1 MENIKKNPLSL
12 QLNAD
17 DFLPASNEEK
27 QSLVIMRESV
37 NFWKDGLRRLKKNK
51 IAMVSFVFIIAIA
64 IFAYLLPAVWPYS
77 YAEQVKGSNN
87 LAPFEYSASEQARID
102 AGEKVFPH
110 ILGTDRMG
118 RDFAV
123 RIMMGTRV
131 SLSVGLIASVLVLI
145 IGATYGAVSAFA
157 GGWVDNIMMR
167 ITDILYTIP
176 DILLIILLGMA
187 LKEPLESLA
196 TKPGFKW
203 MQTLGPNMIS
213 IFIIFALLYWVGMAR
228 IVRSQI
234 LILKESEYVTA
245 ARALGASSGRIMMGT
260 RVSLSVGLIAS
271 VLVLIIGATYGA
283 ISAFAGGWVDNIMMR
298 ITDILYTI
306 PDILL
311 IILLGMALK
320 DPLDKLST
328 QPGFKWMQTLGPNM
342 ISIFIIFALLYW
354 VGMARIVRSQ
364 ILILKESEYVTAA
377 RALGASS
384 GRIIKKHLL
393 TNCIGT
399 LIVTT
404 TLQIPASIFTESY
417 LSFIGLGVAAPL
429 PSLGSLATDAVKGM
443 NTYPHL
449 LIAPAL
455 MISVMILVFN
465 LFGDGLRDAFDPK
478 LKN

>member
-1 MENIKKNPLSL
+1 M
-12 QLNAD
+12 
-17 DFLPASNEEK
+17 
-27 QSLVIMRESV
+27 
-37 NFWKDGLRRLKKNK
+37 
-51 IAMVSFVFIIAIA
+51 
-64 IFAYLLPAVWPYS
+64 WPYS
-77 YAEQVKGSNN
+77 YSEQVKGSNN
-87 LAPFEYSASEQARID
+87 LAPFEYSAAEQARID

-145 IGATYGAVSAFA
+145 IGATYGAV
-157 GGWVDNIMMR
+157 
-167 ITDILYTIP
+167 
-176 DILLIILLGMA
+176 
-187 LKEPLESLA
+187 
-196 TKPGFKW
+196 
-203 MQTLGPNMIS
+203 
-213 IFIIFALLYWVGMAR
+213 
-228 IVRSQI
+228 
-234 LILKESEYVTA
+234 
-245 ARALGASSGRIMMGT
+245 
-260 RVSLSVGLIAS
+260 
-271 VLVLIIGATYGA
+271 
-283 ISAFAGGWVDNIMMR
+283 SAFAGGWVDNIMMR